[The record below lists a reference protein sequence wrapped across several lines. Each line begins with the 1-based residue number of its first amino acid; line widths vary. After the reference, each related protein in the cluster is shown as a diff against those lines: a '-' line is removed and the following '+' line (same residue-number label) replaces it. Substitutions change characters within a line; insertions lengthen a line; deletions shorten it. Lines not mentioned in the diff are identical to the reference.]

1 MRLFVSVLFAI
12 VSVSTAQQQQVD
24 PAYLRQYY
32 AQLAQQGGAQGS
44 PRAAVPIF
52 EQQEQQ
58 QPQQFQ
64 PAQSA
69 RQVSLKFSRL

>member
-1 MRLFVSVLFAI
+1 MRLFVAVLFAI
-12 VSVSTAQQQQVD
+12 VSVTTAQQQQID

-32 AQLAQQGGAQGS
+32 SQLAQQGGSQGS
-44 PRAAVPIF
+44 PRAAAPIF

-64 PAQSA
+64 PAQPA
-69 RQVSLKFSRL
+69 RNVS